1 MTDLNK
7 EREAFLNTFQYYKGR
22 RDIIFSYE
30 HELFMTRSNNPS
42 EIAQKEI
49 SNMNS
54 RWDAWLRCAKHRD
67 AELEK
72 AKAQAV
78 PEHAEIYIG
87 KGLFALVDWE
97 DFDAV
102 KAFKWNPTSLDKRTQ
117 WAWAYERNGGKDKRS
132 RVAMHNLIMKPKS
145 GLVVDHINGI
155 GLDNRRANLRVVTP
169 QQNSFNT
176 FPRKGTSIYKGV
188 CFEDETG
195 MWRAYISKDGK
206 RKWLGRFITEIQAA
220 MAYDNAAKDLFGEYA
235 KLNVVEASESGA

>member
-22 RDIIFSYE
+22 RDIIFSHE

-78 PEHAEIYIG
+78 PVTHTHSVTLTCAEL
-87 KGLFALVDWE
+87 KEAF
-97 DFDAV
+97 DFGAPDG
-102 KAFKWNPTSLDKRTQ
+102 
-117 WAWAYERNGGKDKRS
+117 EKDQFQ
-132 RVAMHNLIMKPKS
+132 M
-145 GLVVDHINGI
+145 
-155 GLDNRRANLRVVTP
+155 
-169 QQNSFNT
+169 
-176 FPRKGTSIYKGV
+176 
-188 CFEDETG
+188 ETE
-195 MWRAYISKDGK
+195 MTI
-206 RKWLGRFITEIQAA
+206 KWLQDG
-220 MAYDNAAKDLFGEYA
+220 YDGEGYYCWYADLPEEGCI
-235 KLNVVEASESGA
+235 KLGVSESGAEG